1 MQSLMQAC
9 IFYTSNPRGQT
20 SFFAWYVLSGNSLFL
35 GSRFFIFTNNF
46 ENALSVTP
54 FSAFHCSKSSVV
66 PSFCGHLRK
75 LGTTIFCDPLTSDP
89 ASPSPFQFHILPLHQ

>member
-9 IFYTSNPRGQT
+9 IFCTSNPRGQT
-20 SFFAWYVLSGNSLFL
+20 TFFAWYVLSGNSLFL
-35 GSRFFIFTNNF
+35 GRRFFIFTNNF

-66 PSFCGHLRK
+66 PRFLWPSSQVGYNNV
-75 LGTTIFCDPLTSDP
+75 CDPLTSTP
-89 ASPSPFQFHILPLHQ
+89 SSPSPFQFHILPLHQ